1 MRLLFKISGFILI
14 ILTTTAIGFLKSN
27 TLNIRYKK
35 LCNLKGGISDLKQR
49 IRMGCGEIDK
59 LVSISFKDLTDYYGL
74 EKNDIKLIETFFK
87 EIGMLDTESECE
99 RCDLYISLLDT
110 QIINAQ
116 KNCQE
121 LGKLYKSIGFMSGLF
136 FCIFFL

>member
-35 LCNLKGGISDLKQR
+35 LCNLKGAISDLKQR

>member
-1 MRLLFKISGFILI
+1 MRLLFKLSGFILV

-35 LCNLKGGISDLKQR
+35 LCNLKGAICDLKQR

-59 LVSISFKDLTDYYGL
+59 LVSISFKDSTDYYGL
-74 EKNDIKLIETFFK
+74 EKNDIKLIETFFE
-87 EIGMLDTESECE
+87 EIGMMDTESECE
-99 RCDLYISLLDT
+99 RCDIYISLLDT
-110 QIINAQ
+110 QIISAQ
-116 KNCQE
+116 KNCHE
-121 LGKLYKSIGFMSGLF
+121 LGKLYKSVGFMSGLF

>member
-1 MRLLFKISGFILI
+1 MRLLFKFSGLILI

-27 TLNIRYKK
+27 YLNMRYKK
-35 LCNLKGGISDLKQR
+35 LCNLKSSITDLKQR
-49 IRMGCGEIDK
+49 IRLGCGEIDK
-59 LVSISFKDLTDYYGL
+59 LVSISFKDLSDYSAL
-74 EKNDIKLIETFFK
+74 EKSDIKIVENFF
-87 EIGMLDTESECE
+87 EDIGMLDSDSECE

-116 KNCQE
+116 KNCHE
-121 LGKLYKSIGFMSGLF
+121 LGKLYKSVGFMSGLF